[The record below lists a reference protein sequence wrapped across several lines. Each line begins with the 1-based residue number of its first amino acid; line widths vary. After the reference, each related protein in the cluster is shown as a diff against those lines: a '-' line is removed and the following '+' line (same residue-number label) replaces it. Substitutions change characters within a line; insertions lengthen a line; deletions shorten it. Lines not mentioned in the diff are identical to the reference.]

1 MRICDLLNLTE
12 GKNWGSMSPKAA
24 YHLLGIYNELAP
36 HIEKYHDDQGADRL
50 YKEMTRAAAKYKESN
65 TFDRMLAVARNSAH
79 MEYDTNPGH
88 FKNWFWFLED
98 MLEKIAA
105 TDHEE
110 GGIEIGQES

>member
-1 MRICDLLNLTE
+1 MI
-12 GKNWGSMSPKAA
+12 
-24 YHLLGIYNELAP
+24 
-36 HIEKYHDDQGADRL
+36 
-50 YKEMTRAAAKYKESN
+50 
-65 TFDRMLAVARNSAH
+65 AVARNSAH